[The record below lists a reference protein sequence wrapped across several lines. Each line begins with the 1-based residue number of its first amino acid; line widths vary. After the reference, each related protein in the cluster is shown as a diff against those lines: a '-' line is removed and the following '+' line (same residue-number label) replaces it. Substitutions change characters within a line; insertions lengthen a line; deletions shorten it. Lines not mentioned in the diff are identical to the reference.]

1 MTESEEESSGWGISL
16 RAALDRSGLK
26 SFQLAERMSVSQAT
40 VSTWLS
46 GKRTPEPPTVFRL
59 EEVLR
64 VPPGS
69 ISHHLGYLPVSDPV
83 TFDFAEPLR
92 TAQLAREVLT
102 ADPRLS
108 EDDIE
113 IIMRIIERALS

>member
-1 MTESEEESSGWGISL
+1 
-16 RAALDRSGLK
+16 
-26 SFQLAERMSVSQAT
+26 
-40 VSTWLS
+40 
-46 GKRTPEPPTVFRL
+46 
-59 EEVLR
+59 
-64 VPPGS
+64 
-69 ISHHLGYLPVSDPV
+69 LPVSDPA